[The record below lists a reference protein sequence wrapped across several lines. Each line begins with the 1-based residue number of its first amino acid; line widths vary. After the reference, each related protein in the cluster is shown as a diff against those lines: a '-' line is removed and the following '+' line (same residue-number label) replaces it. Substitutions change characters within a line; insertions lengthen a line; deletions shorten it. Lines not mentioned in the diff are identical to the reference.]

1 MTMRERI
8 LAVVLGRELDRVPFV
23 TYDNLGAPNEE
34 VWAEIGRGNMGIVR
48 WTTLHGLVHPNCRF
62 VTEDIAGDG
71 ARISRRTLC
80 TPAGEL
86 TEIRGFEPAFGS
98 AHIHEHFVKT
108 PEDYRILTSYLRDI
122 TVVPDLSRY
131 EQNRRELG
139 EDGLSLVATLRTPY
153 QQLWVQWVS
162 LQDLALHLYDC
173 PELVEECVREME
185 RIQTRVF
192 EIVARSPAQLVDVP
206 DNVTAP
212 AIGVKYFEKYCVPA
226 YDELGGMLAERKQPV
241 PVFVHMDGELKPLAG
256 SIAASKVGGLDSF
269 TPVPDSE
276 TTAAQALEMWPDLKL
291 LLNFPSSVHLQAPE
305 EIHEAAMQI
314 LEQAGDSGQL
324 QIQISENVPHGV
336 WRTSYPQIVRA
347 IEDFGRPGG
356 R

>member
-8 LAVVLGRELDRVPFV
+8 IAVVLGRELDRVPFV

-34 VWAEIGRGNMGIVR
+34 VWAKIGRGNMGILR
-48 WTTLHGLVHPNCRF
+48 WTTLHRLVHPNCRF
-62 VTEDIAGDG
+62 VTEDIAGDR
-71 ARISRRTLC
+71 ARVSRRTLC

-86 TEIRGFEPAFGS
+86 AELRGFEPAFGS
-98 AHIHEHFVKT
+98 AHIHEHFVKA
-108 PEDYRILTSYLRDI
+108 PGDYRVLTSYLRDI
-122 TVVPDLSRY
+122 TVLEDLSRY
-131 EQNRRELG
+131 EQNRKELG

-162 LQDLALHLYDC
+162 LQDLALHLHDC
-173 PELVEECVREME
+173 PELVGECVGELE

-192 EIVARSPAQLVDVP
+192 EIVARSPAQLVDVA

-212 AIGVKYFEKYCVPA
+212 AIGVKYFEEYCVPA
-226 YDELGGMLAERKQPV
+226 YNELGGMLAERKQPV
-241 PVFVHMDGELKPLAG
+241 PLFVHMDGELKPLAG
-256 SIAASKVGGLDSF
+256 SIAESKVGGLDSF

-276 TTAAQALEMWPDLKL
+276 TTAAQALEMWPDMKL
-291 LLNFPSSVHLQAPE
+291 LLNFPSSVHLQTPE
-305 EIHEAAMQI
+305 EIHEAATEI
-314 LEQAGDSGQL
+314 LEQVGDSGQL

-347 IEDFGRPGG
+347 IEDFGSPGG
-356 R
+356 S